1 MRSNSLYTSTQSI
14 IFFYVN
20 YYFLLCELYF
30 YYQKQLIFR
39 SYHDSW
45 GLIEQPI
52 MDWEVISISGSS
64 LEDTHRGASNSESSS
79 LERIRVSRRTSGG
92 TFHPCRRVRPFIT
105 ATKPILVTMILPPST
120 SWGVGKGVGSRD
132 AKASPHMQCGH
143 SVGSLSSTLVV
154 FGLNPPIYQEKEI
167 LTNPEFDWKVRKEIF
182 PSRIKL
188 Q

>member
-1 MRSNSLYTSTQSI
+1 M
-14 IFFYVN
+14 FP
-20 YYFLLCELYF
+20 LYF
-30 YYQKQLIFR
+30 YYQKQLIFH

-45 GLIEQPI
+45 VLIEQPI

-79 LERIRVSRRTSGG
+79 LERIRVSRRTGGG
-92 TFHPCRRVRPFIT
+92 TFHPCRRVRPFAT

-154 FGLNPPIYQEKEI
+154 VGYEWVRDDLLKHKSS
-167 LTNPEFDWKVRKEIF
+167 LTSAV
-182 PSRIKL
+182 SVVALQHQVKL
-188 Q
+188 ANLEGFCKLAI